1 MRLIEG
7 YVSNKSNDMLYTDMQ
22 IFHLLRIYSIYGHR
36 HKKDAFMSTSLVQ
49 SLEQHFGFNQF
60 RAGQQQT
67 IEQLL
72 NGQSSLAIFPTGSG
86 KSLCYQLTALHLPHL
101 TLVVSPLLALM
112 KDQISF
118 LNSKGI
124 YAASLDSSQDQMQSS
139 TVMNDVRSG
148 KIKVLMVSVER
159 FKNERFREFIS
170 QVALSMLV
178 VDEAHCISEWGHN
191 FRPDYL
197 KLPRYREELN
207 IPLVLLLTAT
217 ATKKVKRDMA
227 ERFAI
232 DPKCIVQT
240 GFYRA
245 NLDLNVL
252 SVKTADKN
260 TELTEIVRT
269 QIGPGIVYVTLQ
281 QSAEQVANM
290 LSAQGMQAVAYHAG
304 LEDTLR
310 GQIQDDFMAGKIN
323 VVVATIAFGMGVDK
337 SDIRFVIHYDL
348 PKSIENYSQEIGRA
362 GRDGNPSNC
371 YTLANLDGLNTVEN
385 FVYGDTPELSGIE
398 YVINDIRQAQQ
409 QWEMQEYSLSSESNI
424 RQLALKTLLVQLEMQ
439 GAITPQYAY
448 YADFK
453 YKFLVDKNELLNQF
467 DQQRQAFLT
476 QIFSHTDF
484 KKIWGTLNFDSLTQ
498 AAQVDRKRVVAA
510 LDYLA
515 EKNLITL
522 ETKRITQV
530 YKVHSE
536 VINNPALAQ
545 QLHDYFTDK
554 EQAEIKRIAALVRFF
569 ELQSCLSYN
578 LARYFD
584 DANAPQQCGHC
595 SVCRG
600 HAVKLEYSIT
610 PAKIDTVLIYQ
621 KVDELLAHMATK
633 GVHNVGIETQCRFLA
648 GMSVPLFARNKVRQ
662 LSGFALC
669 EQQRYSEI
677 KAILLSRSA
686 PN

>member
-1 MRLIEG
+1 MTPSLI
-7 YVSNKSNDMLYTDMQ
+7 
-22 IFHLLRIYSIYGHR
+22 
-36 HKKDAFMSTSLVQ
+36 Q

-60 RAGQQQT
+60 RGGQQQT
-67 IEQLL
+67 IEQML

-148 KIKVLMVSVER
+148 KVKVLMVSVER
-159 FKNERFREFIS
+159 FKNERFREFIN
-170 QVALSMLV
+170 QIAVSMLV

-232 DPKCIVQT
+232 APECIVQT

-245 NLDLNVL
+245 NLDLSVL

-260 TELTEIVRT
+260 TELANIISA
-269 QIGPGIVYVTLQ
+269 QNGPGIVYVTLQ

-290 LSAQGMQAVAYHAG
+290 LSNQGLQAVAYHAG

-310 GQIQDDFMAGKIN
+310 WQIQDDFMGGKIN

-337 SDIRFVIHYDL
+337 ADIRFVIHYDL

-362 GRDGNPSNC
+362 GRDGNPSQC
-371 YTLANLDGLNTVEN
+371 FTLANLDGLNTVEN

-398 YVINDIRQAQQ
+398 HVINDIRQHHSSQQ
-409 QWEMQEYSLSSESNI
+409 QWEMQEYSLSSDSNI
-424 RQLALKTLLVQLEMQ
+424 RQLALKTLLVQLEIQ

-453 YKFLVDKNELLNQF
+453 YKFLVDKNELLGQF
-467 DQQRQAFLT
+467 DEQRQAFLT

-484 KKIWGTLNFDSLTQ
+484 KKVWGTLNFDSLTQ

-515 EKNLITL
+515 EKQLITL

-536 VINNPALAQ
+536 VINNPELAQ

-584 DANAPQQCGHC
+584 DQNAPQQCGHC

-600 HAVKLEYSIT
+600 HSVKLEYSVQ
-610 PAKIDTVLIYQ
+610 ADVVDESVIYQ
-621 KVDELLAHMATK
+621 KVDEFLQHLASK
-633 GVHNVGIETQCRFLA
+633 GINNVGVETQCRFLA

-669 EQQRYSEI
+669 EAMRYSDI
-677 KAILLSRSA
+677 KAKLLARQLA
-686 PN
+686 